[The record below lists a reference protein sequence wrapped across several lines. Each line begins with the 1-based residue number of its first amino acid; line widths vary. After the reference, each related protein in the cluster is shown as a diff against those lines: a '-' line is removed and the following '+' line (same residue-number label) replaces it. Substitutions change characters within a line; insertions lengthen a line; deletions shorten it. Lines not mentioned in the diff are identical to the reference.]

1 MLAVSAEAA
10 GARVG
15 VTVISAGG
23 VADGTGVSVGS
34 AGVATVAAV
43 AAVAAASAAGAAS
56 ASGSVL
62 VLVVGAAAGAAATA
76 GAGVEAGVLAVSE
89 GVLTIAVGAA
99 AAAQWSEI
107 MVSSVTAKLLSAA
120 TELVPLALYPIRVT
134 SWPRCCL
141 RSTPLGVIL
150 KVWPVLSSA
159 TV

>member
-1 MLAVSAEAA
+1 VLAVAAEAA
-10 GARVG
+10 GATVG

-23 VADGTGVSVGS
+23 VADGMGVRIGS
-34 AGVATVAAV
+34 AGVAAV
-43 AAVAAASAAGAAS
+43 AAVAAASAAGATPV
-56 ASGSVL
+56 SGSVL
-62 VLVVGAAAGAAATA
+62 VLVVGAAAGAAATT
-76 GAGVEAGVLAVSE
+76 GAGGEAGVLAVSA
-89 GVLTIAVGAA
+89 GVASVAAVAA

-120 TELVPLALYPIRVT
+120 AELVTLALCPIRVT

-141 RSTPLGVIL
+141 RSTPLLVIL